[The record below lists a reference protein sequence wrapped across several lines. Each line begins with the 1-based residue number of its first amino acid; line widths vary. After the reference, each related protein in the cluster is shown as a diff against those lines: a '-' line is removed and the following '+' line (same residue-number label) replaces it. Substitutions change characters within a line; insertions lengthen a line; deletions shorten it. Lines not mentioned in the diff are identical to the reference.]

1 MRLHLKTQ
9 YMLKGYA
16 VNRNAV
22 SGQKYEDLKKAATST
37 PPQHRR
43 ESRNAVWFIAA
54 FVVLDYRLDCW
65 RAVNAFPRPTSS
77 PARRDCCP

>member
-37 PPQHRR
+37 PPSI
-43 ESRNAVWFIAA
+43 EEKAA
-54 FVVLDYRLDCW
+54 MLSGLLRLSWYLITDLI
-65 RAVNAFPRPTSS
+65 VGEP
-77 PARRDCCP
+77 

>member
-37 PPQHRR
+37 PTSKRKPQ
-43 ESRNAVWFIAA
+43 
-54 FVVLDYRLDCW
+54 
-65 RAVNAFPRPTSS
+65 
-77 PARRDCCP
+77 CCLVYCGFRGT